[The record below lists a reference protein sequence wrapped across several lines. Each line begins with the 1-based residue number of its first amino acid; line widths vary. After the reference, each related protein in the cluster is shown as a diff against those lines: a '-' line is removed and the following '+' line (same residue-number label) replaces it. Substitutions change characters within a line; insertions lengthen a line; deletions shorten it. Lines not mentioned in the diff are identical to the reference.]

1 MNTTYK
7 HLFSP
12 LRLGGMMLKNRII
25 SSPAGVPKAHTPS
38 STHYGEISA
47 YDRALGG
54 AGLVINAL
62 YGCGLEPDP
71 FSKYGSDSTR
81 EILSVQKQSGGMAG
95 YSIGAYAFIKG
106 ENGFTHLYPSE
117 DPGCFPM
124 KGREGTIEEF
134 REFNRQ
140 QALVAKRAKDFGF
153 DMVMLHISDS
163 STTSMMLSGW
173 NQRTDE
179 YGGSLENKCRWTVEF
194 VTAIREAVGLD
205 YPVLARIP
213 RTLGP
218 IPQSHQEEETI
229 FMAQQIQDLVD
240 GFIVYNGM
248 DTYGITIE
256 NYETN
261 VHQQTTVFEPM
272 EYNLDFTAR
281 LKKSVNKPVF
291 LNCGITGDPAVPDKW
306 IEDGLIDGISMAR
319 QLFADP
325 FWPKKAE
332 EGRADDI
339 VPCLRCNYCYHI
351 STVHD
356 NVQCSVNPRFRRENR
371 VPLILEK
378 TIHPKKVIV
387 IGGGPAGMKAALVA
401 EEKGHIVT
409 LIEKSERLG
418 GTINVADHGGYKKE
432 LKNYRDYLVRQIEKS
447 KIQVLLNTEATYE
460 LVDAMKPDGVIIA
473 VGAEP
478 IIPNIPGIE
487 NAQLVVDAYNKFD
500 ELQGK
505 IVVIGGGAIGSE
517 IGLELAENGRD
528 VTVVEMTDTL
538 SAKENWLYRIAQRQ
552 HMNKCENFKA
562 YMETKVIEVKN
573 HGVVV
578 VDKTGNESFI
588 EAEHILLAVGMKSK
602 KEEAFKFYGIT
613 PNTTMIGDCR
623 KVGHVLDCTNDAYFV
638 AVNI

>member
-1 MNTTYK
+1 
-7 HLFSP
+7 
-12 LRLGGMMLKNRII
+12 MMLKNRII

-62 YGCGLEPDP
+62 YGCGLEMDP

-95 YSIGAYAFIKG
+95 FSLGAYAMARDGDKVVS
-106 ENGFTHLYPSE
+106 LYPSG

-134 REFNRQ
+134 RAFSEA
-140 QALVAKRAKDFGF
+140 QAKVAKKAKDFGF
-153 DMVMLHISDS
+153 DMIMLHISDS
-163 STTSMMLSGW
+163 STASMMLSGW
-173 NQRTDE
+173 NQRTDK
-179 YGGSLENKCRWTVEF
+179 YGGSLENRCRWTVEF
-194 VTAIREAVGLD
+194 CTAIRKAVGPD
-205 YPVLARIP
+205 YPILARIP

-218 IPQSHQEEETI
+218 VPQSHTEEDTL
-229 FMAQQIQDLVD
+229 FLAQQIQDIVD
-240 GFIVYNGM
+240 GFIIYNGM
-248 DTYGITIE
+248 DTYGVTIE

-261 VHQQTTVFEPM
+261 VHQQTTIFEPM
-272 EYNLDFTAR
+272 DYNLSFSGR
-281 LKKSVNKPVF
+281 LKKAVRKPVF
-291 LNCGITGDPAVPDKW
+291 INCGITGDPAVPEKW
-306 IEDGLIDGISMAR
+306 LADGLADGIAMAR

-332 EGRADDI
+332 EGRAEDI

-371 VPLILEK
+371 VPLTPEK
-378 TIHPKKVIV
+378 APRSKRVVV

-401 EEKGHIVT
+401 DQKGHKVT
-409 LIEKSERLG
+409 LLEKSGRLG
-418 GTINVADHGGYKKE
+418 GAINVADHEGYKKE
-432 LKNYRDYLVRQIEKS
+432 LKNYRDYLVRQVEKS
-447 KIQVLLNTEATYE
+447 GIRVCLNTEATYE
-460 LVDAMKPDGVIIA
+460 LVSELQPEGLIIA

-478 IIPNIPGIE
+478 VIPPIPGIQRAE
-487 NAQLVVDAYNKFD
+487 KVVDAYSHMED
-500 ELQGK
+500 ITGK
-505 IVVIGGGAIGSE
+505 VVVIGGGAIGSE
-517 IGLELAENGRD
+517 AALELAEAGNE

-552 HMNKCENFKA
+552 HMDNCKTFHALFN
-562 YMETKVIEVKN
+562 TKVVEIRED
-573 HGVVV
+573 GVVAE
-578 VDKTGNESFI
+578 DSQGRQSFV
-588 EAEHILLAVGMKSK
+588 EADHVLVAVGMVPK
-602 KEEAFKFYGIT
+602 KEEAFQFYGIT

-623 KVGHVLDCTNDAYFV
+623 RVGHVLDCTNDAYFV
-638 AVNI
+638 ADTI